1 MTDKREDEGDDDVWV
16 GEMSVREDKFGWGG
30 AKDTWYKERFQMKK
44 RMNPLPRRTK
54 ETAV

>member
-16 GEMSVREDKFGWGG
+16 GEMSVRQDKFGWGG
-30 AKDTWYKERFQMKK
+30 AKDTWYKEGFQMKK